1 MKGTHLIAIVILMVS
16 TSMIGCIDHANPSE
30 NRQLSA
36 IVDTLGTVPVIDANE
51 AINITTNNDTIKEFL
66 NQKFKAP
73 NRRNVHVALVQ
84 NATYNLTGASAGVN
98 ESPFLWKVDLIE
110 RSCSC
115 GVRGKSL
122 YVATALINPETGEVV
137 ETDTYSIPE
146 TEYGRD
152 TCANSCHK

>member
-1 MKGTHLIAIVILMVS
+1 MSL
-16 TSMIGCIDHANPSE
+16 IGCIDHANPSE

-51 AINITTNNDTIKEFL
+51 AINITTSNETIREFL

-84 NATYNLTGASAGVN
+84 NATYNLTGASVGVN

-115 GVRGKSL
+115 SGRGKSL
-122 YVATALINPETGEVV
+122 HVATALINPGTGEVV
-137 ETDTYSIPE
+137 ETDTYSISE

-152 TCANSCHK
+152 TCTNSCHK